1 MNLSLENLY
10 PNITDRSMAE
20 SDRGRNRPQRRY
32 VHNSC
37 CFASQCQGQVGVSG
51 QESETAGG
59 RVEANF

>member
-1 MNLSLENLY
+1 MIE
-10 PNITDRSMAE
+10 AE
-20 SDRGRNRPQRRY
+20 IDLKEHKTHRRY